1 MSIVWYFAAL
11 VVLIALSAFFSASEM
26 SYSSANR
33 LRLENA
39 AEDGDR
45 NVLVKCAVAGRAGG
59 DPLVPEPLFG
69 RNAEIARTCA
79 CGQNEGFG
87 FDGVAGGEADGL
99 AASVGQGELLDL
111 VVFDPGPE
119 TFGLLLHAHDEIE
132 PGHAVRNGQRRAAQ
146 DGLVV
151 VFGVVEG
158 VIEEGAVRLGVGV
171 ADQVAGFVADRVEKL
186 VIAARAV
193 EEHERVVV
201 PAAVA
206 GVDGFGEP
214 GEVAERSER
223 IRFSDMDRRIGVQLR
238 AVCDETDSARGECGI
253 QPFDQTVDPSGGE
266 PGTFDADAV
275 ERKKFAAVG
284 EIVAAVE
291 LKIDE
296 LLGRQR
302 AAS

>member
-1 MSIVWYFAAL
+1 MA
-11 VVLIALSAFFSASEM
+11 
-26 SYSSANR
+26 
-33 LRLENA
+33 
-39 AEDGDR
+39 
-45 NVLVKCAVAGRAGG
+45 
-59 DPLVPEPLFG
+59 
-69 RNAEIARTCA
+69 
-79 CGQNEGFG
+79 
-87 FDGVAGGEADGL
+87 
-99 AASVGQGELLDL
+99 
-111 VVFDPGPE
+111 
-119 TFGLLLHAHDEIE
+119 
-132 PGHAVRNGQRRAAQ
+132 GHAVRNGQRRAAQ

-302 AAS
+302 TASW